1 MRWISV
7 LLLILTSILAGRTPE
22 WNRAHELYQR
32 TEYQQSLALL
42 LPAPQKDVATL
53 QLIGQSYFMLG
64 EYKKATDALERAVAM
79 EPNNAEALHWLG
91 RTYGRRAEMANPFTA
106 PGYATKSR
114 QMFEKSVALN
124 PSNKAATGDLLDY
137 YLDAPG
143 FLGGGM
149 QKAEALAKL
158 IGETDPAEGH
168 YAQALIDDRRQQY
181 DQAEDHF
188 RRAAELAPRQVGR
201 FVALAKYLAK
211 RGQYKE
217 SEAMF
222 DRATRMA
229 PDDPKILFERA
240 NTYINGKRNLGQ
252 ARELLEK
259 YLRAPLTPDDP
270 PREQAEALLKKIGA

>member
-1 MRWISV
+1 MSRV
-7 LLLILTSILAGRTPE
+7 RLFFVLTSILAARTPE
-22 WNRAHELYQR
+22 WDRAHELYQR
-32 TEYQQSLALL
+32 TEYQQSLDLL
-42 LPAPQKDVATL
+42 VPAPEKDAATL

-64 EYKKATDALERAVAM
+64 EYKKATNALEKGLAL
-79 EPNNAEALHWLG
+79 EPSNPEILHWLG
-91 RTYGRRAEMANPFTA
+91 RAYGRRAEMANPFTA

-114 QMFEKSVALN
+114 QMFERSVALN
-124 PSNKAATGDLLDY
+124 PSNEAATGDLLDY

-149 QKAEALAKL
+149 QKAEALAKT

-168 YAQALIDDRRQQY
+168 YAQALIDDRRQQF
-181 DQAEDHF
+181 DLAEDHL

-222 DRATRMA
+222 DRATIMA
-229 PDDPKILFERA
+229 PNDPQILFERA
-240 NTYINGKRNLGQ
+240 NTYIKGKRNLNQ

-270 PREQAEALLKKIGA
+270 PREQAMALLKKIGA